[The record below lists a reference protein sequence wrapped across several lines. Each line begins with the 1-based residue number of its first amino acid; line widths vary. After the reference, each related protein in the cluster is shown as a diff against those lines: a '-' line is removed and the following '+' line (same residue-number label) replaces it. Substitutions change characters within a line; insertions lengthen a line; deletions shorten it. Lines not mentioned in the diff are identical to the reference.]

1 MAPGDIRRAF
11 PLCSFEP
18 EVGGLPRTEVDG
30 RALPLNYHERHYI
43 GTGTWNSR
51 GIDLVGALR
60 AMLGDSAAFVAS
72 PDFT

>member
-30 RALPLNYHERHYI
+30 REKVTHMYHQVQNEVKMLRRREGAMASAL
-43 GTGTWNSR
+43 
-51 GIDLVGALR
+51 
-60 AMLGDSAAFVAS
+60 
-72 PDFT
+72 